1 MSVTSLSSFE
11 QEEDELF
18 EDIDNEDD
26 KKIEEFLK
34 NKREIWKYKDK
45 DNDDST
51 VLHIAVYKKLYKIV
65 EMIINYCKQNN
76 NDGLKQF
83 INEQNKQGTTAI
95 HFASFKGD
103 VKIIEL
109 LIKNGADIYALTKRQ
124 LNVIHYACQGNK
136 PTSLMYFYLKYFFFQ
151 KDADYKIINMIK
163 AKDSGGSTPLHWAA
177 YSSAE
182 DILLYLIHLNIYQ
195 SENERLEFINQADK
209 QGFTALHLSVSSKSI
224 RIVMKLLQSGAN
236 AEIIDKKGNTPLK
249 LAMNKNLKDI
259 AEVLKNNKNCELCNV
274 KAPVKQIKKSIKNII
289 YVFIAQTI
297 TTSFIFISVLA
308 IAFNTSSYEKEK
320 FVFYDILF
328 VIYIASLFTFF
339 LLYISLLWMDPGVI
353 RAKSLTYLDK
363 KIDKGAELNKYCY
376 ECYVEKTKDS
386 RHCFIC
392 HKCYDNF
399 DHHCYWINKCVA
411 KNNYRI
417 FISFLCETFI
427 YLLLVLAIGILGLV
441 HLIKDNNDKY
451 IYNSSIGFTLESD
464 CICGD
469 KIFYYMLN
477 IILIVMDLFFLIPET
492 LLLIL
497 HLNIYCTNYR
507 ENKKKIKMPDPKNSD
522 SSVETALMREDT
534 KSLDNSDSAETG

>member
-1 MSVTSLSSFE
+1 
-11 QEEDELF
+11 
-18 EDIDNEDD
+18 
-26 KKIEEFLK
+26 
-34 NKREIWKYKDK
+34 
-45 DNDDST
+45 
-51 VLHIAVYKKLYKIV
+51 
-65 EMIINYCKQNN
+65 
-76 NDGLKQF
+76 
-83 INEQNKQGTTAI
+83 
-95 HFASFKGD
+95 
-103 VKIIEL
+103 
-109 LIKNGADIYALTKRQ
+109 
-124 LNVIHYACQGNK
+124 
-136 PTSLMYFYLKYFFFQ
+136 MYFYLKYFFFQ

-363 KIDKGAELNKYCY
+363 KIDKGTELNKYCY

-411 KNNYRI
+411 RNNFILFII
-417 FISFLCETFI
+417 FLFNTSV
-427 YLLLVLAIGILGLV
+427 YLLIAFFVSILGLINV
-441 HLIKDNNDKY
+441 GLLNSESFDIRDFCREHVWLKFFNLNEACVV
-451 IYNSSIGFTLESD
+451 IYNNKFNLHLV
-464 CICGD
+464 
-469 KIFYYMLN
+469 LN
-477 IILIVMDLFFLIPET
+477 IILIFVILLFLIPECF
-492 LLLIL
+492 LLFL
-497 HLNIYCTNYR
+497 HINVIVTNYKNDKI
-507 ENKKKIKMPDPKNSD
+507 NKKNKYIINESTLINDN
-522 SSVETALMREDT
+522 
-534 KSLDNSDSAETG
+534 DNSFHIFRSN